1 MNIYRVSDSGT
12 EEIAEDVESV
22 NLKQVEEKIE
32 EILFKLK
39 IETPILANM
48 KQQQRVMQKLEIVKC
63 SVSVKDTI
71 KEVKDLTSTLKEL
84 FKVEEDSV
92 PDENANALVT
102 VDILRESGVPNV
114 LQSCKILRRPLSVL
128 LSSKSCEG
136 QCCPTL
142 DFHNKLTPLIL
153 SYN

>member
-102 VDILRESGVPNV
+102 VDILRE
-114 LQSCKILRRPLSVL
+114 CKSIDDIEIKAAEFKYREETGSMVCLVCDSKFAY
-128 LSSKSCEG
+128 SSDEMTSF
-136 QCCPTL
+136 Q
-142 DFHNKLTPLIL
+142 D
-153 SYN
+153 